1 MVIKTKLPK
10 IADFDVKLKGKSKSA
25 IFGNF
30 VLIATGKLDKLQKI
44 YNHMDKENILSFF
57 QMVVDIL

>member
-10 IADFDVKLKGKSKSA
+10 IANFDVKLKGKSKSA

-30 VLIATGKLDKLQKI
+30 VLIATGKPNVLQK
-44 YNHMDKENILSFF
+44 NPQPSEES
-57 QMVVDIL
+57 